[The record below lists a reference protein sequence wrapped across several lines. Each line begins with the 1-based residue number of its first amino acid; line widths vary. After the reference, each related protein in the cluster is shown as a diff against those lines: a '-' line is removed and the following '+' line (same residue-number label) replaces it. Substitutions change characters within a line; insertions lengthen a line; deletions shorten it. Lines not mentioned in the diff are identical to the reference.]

1 MDSWTFNNIISI
13 ITLLCTLLGF
23 ISGIILNDLRKIS
36 FALISIIL
44 IVISLIFDNVAIVIV
59 PFACFFAVISTV
71 LMKRHTCMN
80 YQDFLDYQKGEMDE
94 AYIKY
99 KQEIENQN
107 KQSMIY
113 SSILL
118 LLILIG
124 IFLCFLL

>member
-1 MDSWTFNNIISI
+1 MDSWTFNNIILI

-44 IVISLIFDNVAIVIV
+44 IVISSLFDNVAIVIA

-71 LMKRHTCMN
+71 LMKRYTCMN

>member
-1 MDSWTFNNIISI
+1 MDSWTFNNTISI

-44 IVISLIFDNVAIVIV
+44 IVISLIFDNVAIVIA

-71 LMKRHTCMN
+71 LMKRYTCMN

-99 KQEIENQN
+99 KQEIENKN